1 MSHME
6 LSEEREDDDD
16 KYDTAFGSQADKIWR
31 SLILRVDVAANG
43 VYEENSQ
50 RRAHGSG
57 AEEHSSAQVHTSD

>member
-31 SLILRVDVAANG
+31 SLILRVDVATNG
-43 VYEENSQ
+43 VY
-50 RRAHGSG
+50 
-57 AEEHSSAQVHTSD
+57 